1 MSNEQDLLN
10 SERILYINTL
20 FNKGEITYGEC
31 EYLKQILRSYNNL
44 NRMKEDLIYEDE
56 ITNMYK
62 INEIDTYIN
71 ISTQTLNKYKIL
83 NFHKKGPT
91 L

>member
-1 MSNEQDLLN
+1 MDNELN
-10 SERILYINTL
+10 NERIIYINTL

-31 EYLKQILRSYNNL
+31 EYLKLLLRSYNNL
-44 NRMKEDLIYEDE
+44 IRMKEDLIYEDE
-56 ITNMYK
+56 ITNLYR
-62 INEIDTYIN
+62 IYEIDNYIK

-83 NFHKKGPT
+83 NFDKKSKT